1 MTHKS
6 YHIFTSFPHCYGS
19 VMKPNVNPVTLIS
32 KKNIARVAN
41 FLFKVK
47 LQALFCCLQ
56 LWQKETFSTHFFLGI
71 IRVAV
76 PLIIYFKKA
85 LKDYTVKLL
94 YQRLGKHLDTGICIC
109 STEWMFWKKWKHS
122 RKTLNL
128 TSCFNTINTWLGQN

>member
-19 VMKPNVNPVTLIS
+19 VMKPNVSPVTLIS
-32 KKNIARVAN
+32 KKNIATVAN

-94 YQRLGKHLDTGICIC
+94 YQRLAKHLDIRHLH
-109 STEWMFWKKWKHS
+109 MLYRVNVLKKMKS
-122 RKTLNL
+122 LKE
-128 TSCFNTINTWLGQN
+128 NTKFSFLLQ

>member
-94 YQRLGKHLDTGICIC
+94 YQRLGKHLDIRHLH
-109 STEWMFWKKWKHS
+109 MLYRVNVLKKM
-122 RKTLNL
+122 KTLKE
-128 TSCFNTINTWLGQN
+128 NTKFGFLLQ

>member
-1 MTHKS
+1 
-6 YHIFTSFPHCYGS
+6 
-19 VMKPNVNPVTLIS
+19 MKPNVNSVTLIS

-47 LQALFCCLQ
+47 LQALFYCLQ

-85 LKDYTVKLL
+85 LKDYTVKASLSKTGKAFR
-94 YQRLGKHLDTGICIC
+94 YQAFAYALQSECFEKNENTQGKH
-109 STEWMFWKKWKHS
+109 
-122 RKTLNL
+122 
-128 TSCFNTINTWLGQN
+128 

>member
-6 YHIFTSFPHCYGS
+6 YHIFNSFPHCYGS
-19 VMKPNVNPVTLIS
+19 VMKPNVNSVTLIS

-47 LQALFCCLQ
+47 LQALFYCLQ
-56 LWQKETFSTHFFLGI
+56 LWQKETFSAHFFLGI

-76 PLIIYFKKA
+76 PLIIYFKKV

-94 YQRLGKHLDTGICIC
+94 YQRLGKHLHIRHLHMLYRVNVL
-109 STEWMFWKKWKHS
+109 EKM
-122 RKTLNL
+122 KTLKE
-128 TSCFNTINTWLGQN
+128 NTKSGFLLQ

>member
-1 MTHKS
+1 
-6 YHIFTSFPHCYGS
+6 
-19 VMKPNVNPVTLIS
+19 MKPNVSPVTLIS
-32 KKNIARVAN
+32 KKNIATVAN

-94 YQRLGKHLDTGICIC
+94 YQRLAKHLDIRHLH
-109 STEWMFWKKWKHS
+109 MLYRVNVLKKM
-122 RKTLNL
+122 KTLKE
-128 TSCFNTINTWLGQN
+128 NTKFGFLLQ

>member
-56 LWQKETFSTHFFLGI
+56 LWQKETFSTRFFLGI

-94 YQRLGKHLDTGICIC
+94 YQRLGKHLDIRHLH
-109 STEWMFWKKWKHS
+109 MLYRVNVLKKM
-122 RKTLNL
+122 KTLKE
-128 TSCFNTINTWLGQN
+128 NTKFGFLLQ